1 MCLKIVIYSSKL
13 MPDWLISAKQ
23 MQTCLNSAVYLDKME
38 AESLGRKLSM
48 RVDLLQRYKMAECLS
63 VLLEYTDIL
72 HL

>member
-1 MCLKIVIYSSKL
+1 

-23 MQTCLNSAVYLDKME
+23 MQTWLNSAVYLDKME